1 MLSSSVSVAPFAG
14 YSGGVVLSSSA
25 SPMATLDSVAVFE
38 ARAIEIGVLPLELD
52 VLRRKGWNTLGRFAF
67 ACGYSPGGPD
77 ESRLLRLAATMTGA
91 GAEEPSDERMP
102 VIRHLYFE
110 AYTMAASELRSRIES
125 REDDKPRRL
134 ANVGV
139 PRGMTCKS
147 SGSVASIWW

>member
-38 ARAIEIGVLPLELD
+38 ARAIEIGVIPLELD
-52 VLRRKGWNTLGRFAF
+52 ILRRKGWNTLGRFAF

-91 GAEEPSDERMP
+91 GDEVPSDVR
-102 VIRHLYFE
+102 L
-110 AYTMAASELRSRIES
+110 
-125 REDDKPRRL
+125 PRL
-134 ANVGV
+134 L
-139 PRGMTCKS
+139 PWPPPS
-147 SGSVASIWW
+147 SGRALSLVRMTSLVALPTWACPEV